1 VKRTRARRTGASLL
15 GMALLAGGVFP
26 APLVAASELTPAA
39 LLAAARR
46 VTGPAAGAKLP
57 VIDATA
63 RCTGPDGPFTTRV
76 VSAPDG
82 RMRFEQHGS
91 SGATAVLGIVG
102 NDAWQYDW
110 LGDSTAAAGPAH
122 HAFLRGHEFL
132 YLALAPETRLEG
144 PEPDTL
150 RVVLDGREAP
160 AVRFRTTTGGTVDLA
175 FDEVTDLPLGFLLA
189 DTGAAAGPP
198 VRVRYDGWGRE
209 GNLFLPRRIQIAHG
223 NESFAY
229 DLSGGIRPDPDIGD
243 PFRPS
248 GDFGAN
254 ADVAELRRL
263 QREARDAHLQYDAER
278 LVASFH
284 DPLTGLSRGEV
295 SRSTPEE
302 NRERFG
308 GYLKSVEFDEWADTA
323 PPLIRVSADG
333 SMAYVIV
340 QKRVRLRT
348 RTTPPQTES
357 VQFAWMEAWEKRN
370 GAWRL
375 MAVASTEKEL
385 EEGQ

>member
-150 RVVLDGREAP
+150 RVVLE
-160 AVRFRTTTGGTVDLA
+160 
-175 FDEVTDLPLGFLLA
+175 GFLLA